1 MTLFKTTLW
10 TGISTFFKAG
20 LMYFMWKIIAIYTG
34 PAGVAIVE
42 QFQNFLQIVRT
53 SVVCGI
59 SQAIVKYISEYKDN
73 ENKKTAILSSAIVL
87 VFIICVIVSIIL
99 VGFSA
104 KISQV
109 ILLTDVYANLIK
121 LVAASMLL
129 FALNSLGLAILN
141 GELEVRQY
149 IYCISAN
156 TVLNFFITS
165 YLVVYHGLYGGL
177 IGFVL
182 NQSLVFIFTLYFV
195 AKGKRF
201 KLQSLVQGVD
211 LGSVKKLVKYSLM
224 TSSTAF
230 IVHAA
235 LIVVRQYIA
244 GTLLWEDAGYWQGI
258 MRLSSGYII
267 IMNMVFGFYYLP
279 KLSATKNREELKTEV
294 IRSYQLLF
302 PLILVS
308 VLIIYIFREP
318 IIILMYS
325 REFLHMAALFKYQL
339 IGDVARMGTW
349 LLCNILLA
357 KALVKTFI
365 VCEIFFSITYI
376 IFTTVF
382 VHYFGLVGA
391 ALGFAVN
398 YMLYWI
404 FMICFSIWY
413 TSGGEEFPANVPA

>member
-1 MTLFKTTLW
+1 
-10 TGISTFFKAG
+10 
-20 LMYFMWKIIAIYTG
+20 MYLMWKIIAVYTG

-59 SQAIVKYISEYKDN
+59 SQAIVKYVSEYKDN

-87 VFIICVIVSIIL
+87 SFIICVIVSIIL
-99 VGFSA
+99 VSFSA
-104 KISQV
+104 KISQI
-109 ILLTDVYANLIK
+109 ILLTDIYASLIK

-129 FALNSLGLAILN
+129 FAFNSLGLSVLN
-141 GELEVRQY
+141 GELEVRRY

-156 TVLNFFITS
+156 TVLNFLITS
-165 YLVVYHGLYGGL
+165 YLVIYHGLYGGL
-177 IGFVL
+177 IGLIL

-195 AKGKRF
+195 AKCKRF
-201 KLQSLVQGVD
+201 KLQSFFQGVD

-224 TSSTAF
+224 AFATAF
-230 IVHAA
+230 IVPTS
-235 LIVVRQYIA
+235 LIIVRQYIA
-244 GTLLWEDAGYWQGI
+244 GALLWQDAGYWQGI
-258 MRLSSGYII
+258 MRLSAGYIT

-279 KLSATKNREELKTEV
+279 KLSGTKNMKELKAEV

-302 PLILVS
+302 PLILVG
-308 VLIIYIFREP
+308 VLGVYIFREP

-325 REFLHMAALFKYQL
+325 REFLPMAALFKYQL

-349 LLCNILLA
+349 LLCNIMLA

-365 VCEIFFSITYI
+365 ACEAFFSMTYI
-376 IFTTVF
+376 MFTMIF

-413 TSGGEEFPANVPA
+413 TSSDETSPANVPA